1 MKDIFGKGP
10 IKVLKG
16 IGISI
21 IITLVL
27 LFIYSCL
34 LTYTEIEEST
44 IVPVLILITAVS
56 ILARK
61 LNGSIFY

>member
-21 IITLVL
+21 IL